1 MEEVYKEPAKKACP
15 LFSSLHKISIQL
27 PEEMKSHAPWRIDDQ
42 EWELEEEEVK
52 PFLHQKCASLLQRFL
67 FFSLLIRTTTT
78 ITLITAAGFQLHLTQ
93 EEIFTKIGPQT
104 MEMEL
109 EAATRK
115 AEEEEEDQH

>member
-1 MEEVYKEPAKKACP
+1 ME
-15 LFSSLHKISIQL
+15 
-27 PEEMKSHAPWRIDDQ
+27 
-42 EWELEEEEVK
+42 EEEEVK

-78 ITLITAAGFQLHLTQ
+78 ITLITAAGFQLRLTQ
-93 EEIFTKIGPQT
+93 EEVFTKIGPQT

-115 AEEEEEDQH
+115 AEEEEDQP